1 MKMLKK
7 NPFPDDMDGMIP
19 DSPESPFEEE

>member
-1 MKMLKK
+1 MEKLKK
-7 NPFPDDMDGMIP
+7 NPFPDDMDGLIP